1 MRQFLY
7 LFVCLLMFCPFMNA
21 QEEKSI
27 VIGQTVEGKE
37 LTARGVEFDG
47 RVRKYKMDTTATFF
61 MVQLG
66 HLTPNGKSYKNKGEL
81 VVFNYQEG
89 KELWRRKMNYM
100 SDQFVFLPE
109 GVLFNSKGVKS
120 FYLDLQTGQE
130 RWNKKIFPYVM
141 DHQNGKILSYKNGVT
156 KNLECY
162 EMNSGEHLWT
172 REVPHAYGWNYDG
185 WVNDSTR
192 LIVSDGIHLVN
203 IKDGTGKSYPMVTGT
218 TNYSGAVALGTLGI
232 LTGVVAGVSVMPTGG
247 NAVAELT
254 SNMLRE
260 DSLLYFASRTQL
272 LCLDDQLNMKW
283 GYPLPEDLTSHS
295 ELFVYD
301 DRLYMI
307 NDGSGYRG
315 NLRDFSSAYERDMM
329 EVNIGRPFIASF
341 DKNTGKNI
349 YLTQL
354 TKKKDRIEGA
364 CLKELR
370 NTLYLLFDDGMS
382 FCQLTDS
389 TEVEVSP
396 WDEKANGKLQ
406 GFLSNSFYL
415 IDPDSTSFRKVV
427 PSDSA
432 SCFVYNNQYDVFEVD
447 EQMNVIRTYRNTE
460 LYFTSLNMD
469 GYSLISQFGI
479 KYLIDFNG
487 KKLATLHLP
496 FDLYL
501 VKDKVYTLDKDRNKI
516 LEINRKELFPERVID
531 NPII

>member
-1 MRQFLY
+1 MQQLLH
-7 LFVCLLMFCPFMNA
+7 LFVCLLTFCPFINA
-21 QEEKSI
+21 QEKKGI
-27 VIGQTVEGKE
+27 VIGQTMEGKE
-37 LTARGVEFDG
+37 LTAHSFEFDG
-47 RVRKYKMDTTATFF
+47 KIRKYKMDTTATLF

-89 KELWRRKMNYM
+89 KELWRRKMNYLN
-100 SDQFVFLPE
+100 DQSVLLSE

-162 EMNSGEHLWT
+162 EMSSGEHLWT

-203 IKDGTGKSYPMVTGT
+203 INNGTGKSYPMVTGT
-218 TNYSGAVALGTLGI
+218 TNYSGAVALGALGI

-254 SNMLRE
+254 SNMLGE
-260 DSLLYFASRTQL
+260 DSLFYFASRTQL
-272 LCLDDQLNMKW
+272 LCLDDQLNIKW

-295 ELFVYD
+295 QLFIYD

-307 NDGSGYRG
+307 NYGSGYRG
-315 NLRDFSSAYERDMM
+315 NLRDFSSAYERSMM

-341 DKNTGKNI
+341 DKNSGKNI

-364 CLKELR
+364 CLKAER

-389 TEVEVSP
+389 SEIEVSP
-396 WDEKANGKLQ
+396 WDEKANGKLL

-415 IDPDSTSFRKVV
+415 MNPDSTSFRKVM
-427 PSDSA
+427 PSDSS
-432 SCFVYNNQYDVFEVD
+432 SCFVYNDEYDVFEVD
-447 EQMNVIRTYRNTE
+447 EQMNVIHSLRNTE
-460 LYFTSLNMD
+460 LFFTDLSVE
-469 GYSLISQFGI
+469 GYSIISQFRTQ
-479 KYLIDFNG
+479 YLIDFNG
-487 KKLATLHLP
+487 KKLAVLHLP

-501 VKDKVYTLDKDRNKI
+501 IKDKVYTLDKDRTKI
-516 LEINRKELFPERVID
+516 LEINLKELFPDQIID